1 MTWKCILASAAFA
14 VVLTPTTGFADSITA
29 VEGARAKERQGRW
42 LNRQDRE
49 QLRRWGGSD
58 GYRSGY
64 RYYRPRAYYDDGYG
78 YGYGRYGPGVHIY
91 VSP

>member
-1 MTWKCILASAAFA
+1 MTWKCILASAALA
-14 VVLTPTTGFADSITA
+14 VLLTPAVSFADSIGD

-58 GYRSGY
+58 DYGYRGY
-64 RYYRPRAYYDDGYG
+64 RYYRPHGYYDDYRYG
-78 YGYGRYGPGVHIY
+78 YGPGIGIY
-91 VSP
+91 VGP